1 MQNEMKKNASY
12 IFFAVA
18 VGFYLL
24 TAISVPSKKEFV
36 SNDKDRLLIE
46 LISHVL
52 QRGHFNV
59 MSLNDEMSEK
69 IFHTYL
75 ESIDG
80 QKRFFLQSD
89 YREFAKYMYQ
99 IDDQFRELDLTF
111 FDLTYKRLILRMN
124 EVENMY
130 ASLLSR
136 PFDFE
141 KNESFDMD
149 YEEQLFPLSQTSR
162 AEKWRK
168 QLKLSTLSVLY
179 DKVQESEKKEEE
191 STADYV
197 SPSWKILEKEARTT
211 TRENMEDYFDVM
223 NDLERK
229 DWFDIYLNA
238 FVLQFDPHTNYF
250 NPDDKDRFDM
260 NMSGKFEGIGAR
272 LSKRDQAI
280 KVVDIIVGGPLWR
293 DQLMEVGDEI
303 QLVRQEDGDA
313 VDIRSMRLDD
323 AIKLIKGPKGSTVHL
338 TIKKV
343 DGAIETIPVKR
354 DLVVLEESYARSSV
368 INRFDKKYGLIHL
381 PKFYVDFKSYK
392 ERNAAHDVEQE
403 IVNLKEAGVEGLII
417 DLRNN
422 GGGSLQT
429 VVDIAGLFIDKGPI
443 VQVKSTVNKT
453 EVLQDRDDKTL
464 WDGPMV
470 ILVNELSASASEIL
484 AAALQDYERAIVL
497 GSKQTFG
504 KGTVQ
509 NVVDL
514 NRFLSNSTYG
524 NLGALKITTDKFYRI
539 NGGSTQLEGVKSDV
553 ITPDRYSYVDVGE
566 RDEDNPMS
574 WDQITPLIYTKW
586 HGYLNYD
593 EVIIQSQDRVNNH
606 PIFKLVD
613 QDAKWVEQRQ
623 NDKSIALNYEEYV
636 SELEADRTYANQFD
650 AVKEYNNKL
659 EFTITPAEQ
668 ERIMDDSIFRE
679 KRERWFSD
687 LTSDFYIEE
696 AVNILDHLE
705 LGIYQQEPLA
715 RK

>member
-1 MQNEMKKNASY
+1 MKKNTSY
-12 IFFAVA
+12 IVFAIA

-24 TAISVPSKKEFV
+24 TAISIPSKKEFV

-46 LISHVL
+46 LISHVI

-59 MSLNDEMSEK
+59 KSLNDDMSEQ

-80 QKRFFLQSD
+80 QKRYFLQSD
-89 YREFAKYMYQ
+89 YREFAKYMYR
-99 IDDQFRELDLTF
+99 IDDQLRELDLTF

-124 EVENMY
+124 EVESLY

-141 KNESFDMD
+141 KKESYDMD

-179 DKVQESEKKEEE
+179 DKVQEAEKKEGE

-197 SPSWKILEKEARTT
+197 SPSWVVLEEEARTT
-211 TRENMEDYFDVM
+211 TRENMEDYFDLM

-280 KVVDIIVGGPLWR
+280 KVVDIIIGGPLWR

-303 QLVRQEDGDA
+303 QLVRQEEGDA

-343 DGAIETIPVKR
+343 DGTIETIPVKR

-368 INRFDKKYGLIHL
+368 INRLDQKYGLIHL

-403 IVNLKEAGVEGLII
+403 VINLKEAGVEGLII

-443 VQVKSTVNKT
+443 VQVKSTVSKT
-453 EVLQDRDDKTL
+453 EVLRDRDDKTL

-553 ITPDRYSYVDVGE
+553 ITPDRYSYVDIGE

-593 EVIIQSQDRVNNH
+593 EVIKQSQDRVNNH

-613 QDAKWVEQRQ
+613 QDAKWIEQRQ
-623 NDKSIALNYEEYV
+623 NDKSIALNYQEYV
-636 SELEADRTYANQFD
+636 SELEADRTYADQFD
-650 AVKEYNNKL
+650 AVKEYYNNL
-659 EFTITPAEQ
+659 EFTIAPAEQ
-668 ERIMDDSIFRE
+668 ERITKDSIFRE

-687 LTSDFYIEE
+687 LTEDYYVEE
-696 AVNILDHLE
+696 AVNILDE
-705 LGIYQQEPLA
+705 LKVRIYQQEPLA
-715 RK
+715 KK

>member
-1 MQNEMKKNASY
+1 MKKNTSY
-12 IFFAVA
+12 IVFAIA

-24 TAISVPSKKEFV
+24 TAISIPSKKEFV

-46 LISHVL
+46 LISHVI

-59 MSLNDEMSEK
+59 KSLNDDMSEQ

-80 QKRFFLQSD
+80 QKRYFLQSD
-89 YREFAKYMYQ
+89 YREFSKYMYR
-99 IDDQFRELDLTF
+99 IDDQLRELDLTF

-124 EVENMY
+124 EVENLY

-141 KNESFDMD
+141 KKESFDMD

-179 DKVQESEKKEEE
+179 DKVQEAEKKEEE

-197 SPSWKILEKEARTT
+197 SPSWVVLEEEARTT
-211 TRENMEDYFDVM
+211 TRENMEDYFDLM

-280 KVVDIIVGGPLWR
+280 KVVDIIIGGPLWR

-303 QLVRQEDGDA
+303 QLVRQEEGDA

-343 DGAIETIPVKR
+343 DGTIETIPVKR

-368 INRFDKKYGLIHL
+368 INRLDRKYGLIHL
-381 PKFYVDFKSYK
+381 PKFYVDFKNYK

-403 IVNLKEAGVEGLII
+403 VINLKEAGVEGLII

-443 VQVKSTVNKT
+443 VQVKSTVSKT
-453 EVLQDRDDKTL
+453 EILRDRDDKTL
-464 WDGPMV
+464 WDGSIV

-586 HGYLNYD
+586 HGYLNYN
-593 EVIIQSQDRVNNH
+593 EVIKQSQDRVNNH

-613 QDAKWVEQRQ
+613 QDAKWIEQRQ
-623 NDKSIALNYEEYV
+623 NDKSIALNYQEYV
-636 SELEADRTYANQFD
+636 SELEADQTYADQFD
-650 AVKEYNNKL
+650 AVKEYNNNL
-659 EFTITPAEQ
+659 EFTIAPAEQ
-668 ERIMDDSIFRE
+668 DRITADSIFRE

-687 LTSDFYIEE
+687 LTADFYVEE
-696 AVNILDHLE
+696 AVNILDHLKV
-705 LGIYQQEPLA
+705 GIYQQEPLA

>member
-1 MQNEMKKNASY
+1 MKKNTSY
-12 IFFAVA
+12 IVFTIAA
-18 VGFYLL
+18 GFYLL

-46 LISHVL
+46 LISHVI

-59 MSLNDEMSEK
+59 KSLNDDMSEQ

-89 YREFAKYMYQ
+89 YREFAKYMYR
-99 IDDQFRELDLTF
+99 IDDQLRNLDLTF
-111 FDLTYKRLILRMN
+111 FDLTYQRLILRMN
-124 EVENMY
+124 EVENLY
-130 ASLLSR
+130 VSLLSR

-141 KNESFDMD
+141 RKESFDTD
-149 YEEQLFPLSQTSR
+149 YEEQLFPLSSSSR

-179 DKVQESEKKEEE
+179 DKVEEAKKKDEE
-191 STADYV
+191 STAEHV
-197 SPSWKILEKEARTT
+197 SPSWAVLEQEARET
-211 TRENMEDYFDVM
+211 TRENMENYFNLM
-223 NDLERK
+223 NELERK
-229 DWFDIYLNA
+229 DWFDVYLNA

-303 QLVRQEDGDA
+303 QLVRQDEGDA

-323 AIKLIKGPKGSTVHL
+323 AIKLIKGPKGSTVYL

-343 DGAIETIPVKR
+343 DGTIQTITVNR

-368 INRFDKKYGLIHL
+368 INRLDQRYGLIHL

-443 VQVKSTVNKT
+443 VQVKSTVSKT
-453 EVLQDRDDKTL
+453 EVLRDRDDKTL

-586 HGYLNYD
+586 HGYLNYN
-593 EVIIQSQDRVNNH
+593 EVIKKSQDRVNNH

-623 NDKSIALNYEEYV
+623 NDKSITLNYQQYV
-636 SELEADRTYANQFD
+636 SELEADRTYSDQFD

-659 EFTITPAEQ
+659 KFTVAPAEQ
-668 ERIMDDSIFRE
+668 ERIMADSIFRE

-687 LTSDFYIEE
+687 LTADFYVEE
-696 AVNILDHLE
+696 AVNILDHLKV
-705 LGIYQQEPLA
+705 GIYQEEPLA
-715 RK
+715 IK

>member
-1 MQNEMKKNASY
+1 MKKNTFY
-12 IFFAVA
+12 IFFTIVI
-18 VGFYLL
+18 GFYLL
-24 TAISVPSKKEFV
+24 TAISNPAKKEFV
-36 SNDKDRLLIE
+36 SSDKDRLLIE
-46 LISHVL
+46 LISHVIK
-52 QRGHFNV
+52 RGHFNV
-59 MSLNDEMSEK
+59 KSLNDDMSEQ

-80 QKRFFLQSD
+80 QKRYFLQSD
-89 YREFAKYMYQ
+89 YREFSKYMYQ
-99 IDDQFRELDLTF
+99 IDNQLRELDLTF

-124 EVENMY
+124 EVESLY
-130 ASLLSR
+130 SSLLSR

-141 KNESFDMD
+141 KKESFDMD
-149 YEEQLFPLSQTSR
+149 YEEQLFPVSKTSR
-162 AEKWRK
+162 TERWRK

-179 DKVQESEKKEEE
+179 DKLQEAEKMDNQSTSE
-191 STADYV
+191 YV
-197 SPSWKILEKEARTT
+197 SPSWMVLEEEARTT
-211 TRENMEDYFDVM
+211 TRENMEDYFDLM

-238 FVLQFDPHTNYF
+238 FVLQFDPHTTYF

-272 LSKRDQAI
+272 LSKRNQVI

-293 DQLMEVGDEI
+293 DQLVEVGDEI

-323 AIKLIKGPKGSTVHL
+323 AIKLIKGPKGSRVYL

-343 DGAIETIPVKR
+343 DGTIETIPVKR

-368 INRFDKKYGLIHL
+368 INRLDRKYGIIHL
-381 PKFYVDFKSYK
+381 PKFYVDFKSYN

-403 IVNLKEAGVEGLII
+403 LINLKKAGVKGLII

-429 VVDIAGLFIDKGPI
+429 VVDIAGLFIDRGPI
-443 VQVKSTVNKT
+443 VQVKSTVSKT
-453 EVLQDRDDKTL
+453 EVLRDRDDKML
-464 WDGPMV
+464 WDGPLV

-514 NRFLSNSTYG
+514 NRFLSNSTHG

-566 RDEDNPMS
+566 RDEDNPMD
-574 WDQITPLIYTKW
+574 WDQIAPVMYTKW
-586 HGYLNYD
+586 NGYLNYN
-593 EVIIQSQDRVNNH
+593 EVIKQSQSRVNNH

-613 QDAKWVEQRQ
+613 QDAKWVKERQ
-623 NDKSIALNYEEYV
+623 SDKSIALNYQEYV
-636 SELEADRTYANQFD
+636 SELEADRTYTDQFD
-650 AVKEYNNKL
+650 ALKEYNNNL
-659 EFTITPAEQ
+659 EFTIAPAEQ
-668 ERIMDDSIFRE
+668 ERVKADSIFRE
-679 KRERWFSD
+679 KRERWFLD
-687 LTSDFYIEE
+687 LATDFYIEE
-696 AVNILDHLE
+696 AVNILDE
-705 LGIYQQEPLA
+705 LKVGIYQQEPFA

>member
-1 MQNEMKKNASY
+1 MKKNTSY
-12 IFFAVA
+12 IVFAIA

-24 TAISVPSKKEFV
+24 TAISIPSKKEFV

-46 LISHVL
+46 LISHVI

-59 MSLNDEMSEK
+59 KSLNDEMSEQ

-80 QKRFFLQSD
+80 QKRYFLQSD
-89 YREFAKYMYQ
+89 YREFAKYMYR
-99 IDDQFRELDLTF
+99 IDDQLRELDLTF

-124 EVENMY
+124 EVENLY

-141 KNESFDMD
+141 KKESFDMD

-179 DKVQESEKKEEE
+179 DKVQEAEKKEEE
-191 STADYV
+191 STAEYV
-197 SPSWKILEKEARTT
+197 SPSWVVLEEEARTT
-211 TRENMEDYFDVM
+211 TRKNMEDYFDLM

-303 QLVRQEDGDA
+303 QLVRQEEGDA

-343 DGAIETIPVKR
+343 DGTIETIPVKR

-368 INRFDKKYGLIHL
+368 INRLDRKYGLIHL

-403 IVNLKEAGVEGLII
+403 VINLKDAGVEGLII

-443 VQVKSTVNKT
+443 VQVKSTVSKT
-453 EVLQDRDDKTL
+453 EVLRDRDDKTL

-566 RDEDNPMS
+566 MDEDNPMS
-574 WDQITPLIYTKW
+574 WDQITPLLYTKW
-586 HGYLNYD
+586 HGYLNYN
-593 EVIIQSQDRVNNH
+593 EVIKQSQDRVNNH

-613 QDAKWVEQRQ
+613 QDAKWIEQRQ
-623 NDKSIALNYEEYV
+623 NDKSIALNYQEYV
-636 SELEADRTYANQFD
+636 SELEADRTYADQFD
-650 AVKEYNNKL
+650 AVKEYNNNL
-659 EFTITPAEQ
+659 EFTIAPADQ
-668 ERIMDDSIFRE
+668 ERITADSIFRE

-687 LTSDFYIEE
+687 LTGDFYVEE
-696 AVNILDHLE
+696 AVNILDE
-705 LGIYQQEPLA
+705 LKVGIYQQEPLA

>member
-1 MQNEMKKNASY
+1 MKKNTSY
-12 IFFAVA
+12 IVFTIAA
-18 VGFYLL
+18 GFYLL

-46 LISHVL
+46 LISHVI

-59 MSLNDEMSEK
+59 KSLNDDMSEQ

-89 YREFAKYMYQ
+89 YRDFAKYMYR
-99 IDDQFRELDLTF
+99 IDDQLRNLDLTF
-111 FDLTYKRLILRMN
+111 FDLTYQRLILRMN
-124 EVENMY
+124 EVENLY
-130 ASLLSR
+130 VSLLSR

-141 KNESFDMD
+141 RKESFDTD
-149 YEEQLFPLSQTSR
+149 YEEQLFPLSSTSR

-179 DKVQESEKKEEE
+179 DKVEEAKKKDEE
-191 STADYV
+191 STAEHV
-197 SPSWKILEKEARTT
+197 SPSWAVLEQEARET
-211 TRENMEDYFDVM
+211 TRENMENYFNLM
-223 NDLERK
+223 NELERK

-303 QLVRQEDGDA
+303 QLVRQDEGDA

-323 AIKLIKGPKGSTVHL
+323 AIKLIKGPKGSTVYL

-343 DGAIETIPVKR
+343 DGTIQTIPVKR

-368 INRFDKKYGLIHL
+368 INRLDQRYGLIHL

-443 VQVKSTVNKT
+443 VQVKSTVSKT
-453 EVLQDRDDKTL
+453 EVLRDRDDKTL

-484 AAALQDYERAIVL
+484 AAALQDYERAVVL

-586 HGYLNYD
+586 HGYLNYN
-593 EVIIQSQDRVNNH
+593 EVIKKSQDRVNNH

-623 NDKSIALNYEEYV
+623 NDKSITLNYQQYV
-636 SELEADRTYANQFD
+636 SELEADRTYSDQFD

-659 EFTITPAEQ
+659 KFTVAPAEQ
-668 ERIMDDSIFRE
+668 ERIMADSIFRE

-687 LTSDFYIEE
+687 LTADFYVEE
-696 AVNILDHLE
+696 AVNILDHLKV
-705 LGIYQQEPLA
+705 GIFQEEPLA
-715 RK
+715 IK

>member
-1 MQNEMKKNASY
+1 MKKNTSY
-12 IFFAVA
+12 IVFTIAA
-18 VGFYLL
+18 GFYLL

-46 LISHVL
+46 LISHVI

-59 MSLNDEMSEK
+59 KSLNDDMSEQ

-75 ESIDG
+75 ENIDG

-89 YREFAKYMYQ
+89 YREFAKYMYR
-99 IDDQFRELDLTF
+99 IDDQLRNLDLTF
-111 FDLTYKRLILRMN
+111 FDLTYQRLILRMN
-124 EVENMY
+124 EVENLYM
-130 ASLLSR
+130 SLLSR

-141 KNESFDMD
+141 RKESFDTD
-149 YEEQLFPLSQTSR
+149 YEEQLFPLSSTSR

-179 DKVQESEKKEEE
+179 DKVEEAKIKNEE
-191 STADYV
+191 STAEHV
-197 SPSWKILEKEARTT
+197 SPSWAVLEQEARET
-211 TRENMEDYFDVM
+211 TRENMENYFNLM
-223 NDLERK
+223 NELERK

-303 QLVRQEDGDA
+303 QLVRQDEGDA

-323 AIKLIKGPKGSTVHL
+323 AIKLIKGPKGSTVYL

-343 DGAIETIPVKR
+343 DGTIQTIPVKR

-368 INRFDKKYGLIHL
+368 INRLDQRYGLIHL

-443 VQVKSTVNKT
+443 VQVKSTVSKT
-453 EVLQDRDDKTL
+453 EVLRDRDDKTL

-566 RDEDNPMS
+566 RDEDNPLS

-586 HGYLNYD
+586 HGYLNYN
-593 EVIIQSQDRVNNH
+593 EVIKKSQDRVNNH

-623 NDKSIALNYEEYV
+623 NDKSITLNYQQYV
-636 SELEADRTYANQFD
+636 SKLEADRTYSDQFD

-659 EFTITPAEQ
+659 KFTVAPAEQ
-668 ERIMDDSIFRE
+668 ERIVADSIFRE

-687 LTSDFYIEE
+687 LTADFYVEE
-696 AVNILDHLE
+696 AVNILDHLKV
-705 LGIYQQEPLA
+705 GIFQEEPLA
-715 RK
+715 IK

>member
-1 MQNEMKKNASY
+1 MKKNAFY
-12 IFFAVA
+12 IFFAVS

-59 MSLNDEMSEK
+59 KSLNDEMSEK

-89 YREFAKYMYQ
+89 YREFSKYMYR

-124 EVENMY
+124 EVESLY

-141 KNESFDMD
+141 KKESFDMD

-179 DKVQESEKKEEE
+179 DKVQEAEKKEGE

-197 SPSWKILEKEARTT
+197 SPSWVVLEEEARTT
-211 TRENMEDYFDVM
+211 TRENMEDYFDLM

-403 IVNLKEAGVEGLII
+403 IVNLKEASIEGLII

-453 EVLQDRDDKTL
+453 EVLQDRDDKIL

-613 QDAKWVEQRQ
+613 QDAKWIEQRQ

>member
-1 MQNEMKKNASY
+1 MKKNTSY
-12 IFFAVA
+12 IVFTIAA
-18 VGFYLL
+18 GFYLL

-46 LISHVL
+46 LISHVI

-59 MSLNDEMSEK
+59 KSLNDDMSEQ

-89 YREFAKYMYQ
+89 YREFAKYMYR
-99 IDDQFRELDLTF
+99 IDDQLRNLDLTF
-111 FDLTYKRLILRMN
+111 FDLTYQRLILRMN
-124 EVENMY
+124 EVENLY
-130 ASLLSR
+130 VSLLSR

-141 KNESFDMD
+141 RKESFDTD
-149 YEEQLFPLSQTSR
+149 YEEQLFPLSSTSR

-179 DKVQESEKKEEE
+179 DKVEEAKKKNEE
-191 STADYV
+191 STAEHV
-197 SPSWKILEKEARTT
+197 SPSWAVLEQEARET
-211 TRENMEDYFDVM
+211 TRENMENYFNLM
-223 NDLERK
+223 NELERK

-303 QLVRQEDGDA
+303 QLVRQDEGDA

-323 AIKLIKGPKGSTVHL
+323 AIKLIKGPKGSTVYL

-343 DGAIETIPVKR
+343 DGTIQTIPVKR

-368 INRFDKKYGLIHL
+368 INRLDQRYGLIHL

-443 VQVKSTVNKT
+443 VQVKSTVSKT
-453 EVLQDRDDKTL
+453 EVLRDRDDKTL

-574 WDQITPLIYTKW
+574 WDKITPLMYTKW
-586 HGYLNYD
+586 HGYLNYND
-593 EVIIQSQDRVNNH
+593 VIKKSQDRVNNH

-623 NDKSIALNYEEYV
+623 NDKSITLNYQQYV
-636 SELEADRTYANQFD
+636 SELEADRTYSDQFD

-659 EFTITPAEQ
+659 KFTVAPAEQ
-668 ERIMDDSIFRE
+668 ERIVADSIFRE

-687 LTSDFYIEE
+687 LTADFYVEE
-696 AVNILDHLE
+696 AVNILEHLKV
-705 LGIYQQEPLA
+705 GIYQEEPLA
-715 RK
+715 IK

>member
-1 MQNEMKKNASY
+1 MKKNTSY
-12 IFFAVA
+12 IVFAIA

-24 TAISVPSKKEFV
+24 TAISIPSKKEFV

-46 LISHVL
+46 LISHVI

-59 MSLNDEMSEK
+59 KSLNDDMSEQ

-80 QKRFFLQSD
+80 QKRYFLQSD
-89 YREFAKYMYQ
+89 YREFSKYMYR
-99 IDDQFRELDLTF
+99 IDDQLRELDLTF

-124 EVENMY
+124 EVENLY

-141 KNESFDMD
+141 KKESFDMD

-179 DKVQESEKKEEE
+179 DKVQEAEKKEEE

-197 SPSWKILEKEARTT
+197 SPSWVVLEEEARTT
-211 TRENMEDYFDVM
+211 TRENMEDYFDLM

-303 QLVRQEDGDA
+303 QLVRQEEGDA

-343 DGAIETIPVKR
+343 DGTIETIPVKR

-368 INRFDKKYGLIHL
+368 INRLDRKYGLIHL
-381 PKFYVDFKSYK
+381 PKFYVDFKNYK

-403 IVNLKEAGVEGLII
+403 VINLKEAGVEGLII

-443 VQVKSTVNKT
+443 VQVKSTVSKT
-453 EVLQDRDDKTL
+453 EILRDRDDKTL
-464 WDGPMV
+464 WDGSIV

-586 HGYLNYD
+586 HGYLNYN
-593 EVIIQSQDRVNNH
+593 EVIKQSQDRVNNH

-613 QDAKWVEQRQ
+613 QDAKWIEQRQ
-623 NDKSIALNYEEYV
+623 NDKSIALNYQEYV
-636 SELEADRTYANQFD
+636 SELEADQTYADQFD
-650 AVKEYNNKL
+650 AVKEYNNNL
-659 EFTITPAEQ
+659 EFTIAPAEQ
-668 ERIMDDSIFRE
+668 DRITADSIFRE

-687 LTSDFYIEE
+687 LTADFYVEE
-696 AVNILDHLE
+696 AVNILDHLKV
-705 LGIYQQEPLA
+705 GIYQQEPLA

>member
-1 MQNEMKKNASY
+1 MKKNTPY
-12 IFFAVA
+12 IVFTIAA
-18 VGFYLL
+18 GFYLL

-46 LISHVL
+46 LISHVI

-59 MSLNDEMSEK
+59 KSLNDGMSEK

-99 IDDQFRELDLTF
+99 IDDQLRNLDLTF
-111 FDLTYKRLILRMN
+111 FDLTYQRLILRMS
-124 EVENMY
+124 EVENFY
-130 ASLLSR
+130 VSLLSR

-141 KNESFDMD
+141 RKESFDTD
-149 YEEQLFPLSQTSR
+149 YEEQLFPLSSSSR

-179 DKVQESEKKEEE
+179 DKVEEAKKKDEE
-191 STADYV
+191 STAEHV
-197 SPSWKILEKEARTT
+197 SPLWVVLEQEARET
-211 TRENMEDYFDVM
+211 TRENMENYFNLM
-223 NDLERK
+223 NELERK
-229 DWFDIYLNA
+229 DWFDAYLNA

-250 NPDDKDRFDM
+250 NPNDKDRFDM

-303 QLVRQEDGDA
+303 QLVRQDEGDA

-323 AIKLIKGPKGSTVHL
+323 AIKLIKGPKGSTVYL

-343 DGAIETIPVKR
+343 DGTIQTIPVKR

-368 INRFDKKYGLIHL
+368 INRLDQRYGLIHL

-443 VQVKSTVNKT
+443 VQVKSTVSKT
-453 EVLQDRDDKTL
+453 EVLRDRDDKTL

-574 WDQITPLIYTKW
+574 WDQITPLMYTKW
-586 HGYLNYD
+586 HGYLNYN
-593 EVIIQSQDRVNNH
+593 EVIKKSQDRVNNH

-623 NDKSIALNYEEYV
+623 NDKSITLNYQQYV
-636 SELEADRTYANQFD
+636 SELEADRTYSDQFD

-659 EFTITPAEQ
+659 KFTFAPAEQ
-668 ERIMDDSIFRE
+668 ERIMADSIFRE

-687 LTSDFYIEE
+687 MTADFYVEE
-696 AVNILDHLE
+696 AVNILDHLKV
-705 LGIYQQEPLA
+705 GIYQQEPLA
-715 RK
+715 IK

>member
-1 MQNEMKKNASY
+1 MKKNTSY
-12 IFFAVA
+12 IVFAIA

-24 TAISVPSKKEFV
+24 TAISIPSKKEFV

-46 LISHVL
+46 LISHVI

-59 MSLNDEMSEK
+59 KSLNDDMSEQ

-80 QKRFFLQSD
+80 QKRYFLQSD
-89 YREFAKYMYQ
+89 YREFTKYMYR
-99 IDDQFRELDLTF
+99 IDDQLRELDLTF

-124 EVENMY
+124 EVESLY

-141 KNESFDMD
+141 KKESYDMD

-179 DKVQESEKKEEE
+179 DKVQEAEKKEGE

-197 SPSWKILEKEARTT
+197 SPSWVVLEEEARTT
-211 TRENMEDYFDVM
+211 TRENMEDYFDLM

-303 QLVRQEDGDA
+303 QLVRQEEGDA

-343 DGAIETIPVKR
+343 DGSIETIPVKR
-354 DLVVLEESYARSSV
+354 DLVILEESYARSSV
-368 INRFDKKYGLIHL
+368 INRLDQKYGLIHL

-403 IVNLKEAGVEGLII
+403 LINLKEADVEGLII

-429 VVDIAGLFIDKGPI
+429 AVDIAGLFIDKGPI
-443 VQVKSTVNKT
+443 VQVKSTVSKT
-453 EVLQDRDDKTL
+453 EVLRDRDDKTL

-553 ITPDRYSYVDVGE
+553 ITPDRYSYVDIGE

-593 EVIIQSQDRVNNH
+593 EVIKQSQDRVNNH

-613 QDAKWVEQRQ
+613 QDAKWIEQRQ
-623 NDKSIALNYEEYV
+623 NDKSIALNYQEYV
-636 SELEADRTYANQFD
+636 SELEADRTYADQFD
-650 AVKEYNNKL
+650 AVKEYYNNL
-659 EFTITPAEQ
+659 EFTIAPAEQ
-668 ERIMDDSIFRE
+668 ERITKDSIFRE

-687 LTSDFYIEE
+687 LTEDYYVEE
-696 AVNILDHLE
+696 AVNILDE
-705 LGIYQQEPLA
+705 LKVRIYQQEPLA
-715 RK
+715 KK

>member
-1 MQNEMKKNASY
+1 MKKNTSY
-12 IFFAVA
+12 IVFTIAA
-18 VGFYLL
+18 GFYLL

-46 LISHVL
+46 LISHVI

-59 MSLNDEMSEK
+59 KTLNDDMSEQ

-89 YREFAKYMYQ
+89 YREFAKYMYR
-99 IDDQFRELDLTF
+99 IDDQLRNLDLTF
-111 FDLTYKRLILRMN
+111 FDLTYQRLILRMN
-124 EVENMY
+124 EVENLY
-130 ASLLSR
+130 VSLLSR

-141 KNESFDMD
+141 RKESFDTD
-149 YEEQLFPLSQTSR
+149 YEEQLFPLSSSSR

-179 DKVQESEKKEEE
+179 DKVEEAKKKDEE
-191 STADYV
+191 STAEHV
-197 SPSWKILEKEARTT
+197 SPSWAVLEQEARET
-211 TRENMEDYFDVM
+211 TRENMENYFNLM
-223 NDLERK
+223 NELERK
-229 DWFDIYLNA
+229 DWFDVYLNA

-303 QLVRQEDGDA
+303 QLVRQDEGDA

-323 AIKLIKGPKGSTVHL
+323 AIKLIKGPKGSTVYL

-343 DGAIETIPVKR
+343 DGTIQTITVNR

-368 INRFDKKYGLIHL
+368 INRLDQRYGLIHL

-403 IVNLKEAGVEGLII
+403 IINLKEAGVEGLII

-443 VQVKSTVNKT
+443 VQVKSTVSKT
-453 EVLQDRDDKTL
+453 EVLRDRDDKTL

-586 HGYLNYD
+586 HGYLNYN
-593 EVIIQSQDRVNNH
+593 EVIKKSQDRVNNH

-623 NDKSIALNYEEYV
+623 NDKSITLNYQQYV
-636 SELEADRTYANQFD
+636 SELDADRTYSDQFD

-659 EFTITPAEQ
+659 KFTVAPAEQ
-668 ERIMDDSIFRE
+668 ERIMADSIYRE
-679 KRERWFSD
+679 KRQRWFSD
-687 LTSDFYIEE
+687 LTADFYVEE
-696 AVNILDHLE
+696 AVNILDHLKV
-705 LGIYQQEPLA
+705 GIYQEELLA
-715 RK
+715 IK

>member
-1 MQNEMKKNASY
+1 MKKNTSY
-12 IFFAVA
+12 IVFTIAA
-18 VGFYLL
+18 GFYLL

-46 LISHVL
+46 LISHVI

-59 MSLNDEMSEK
+59 KSLNDDLSEQ

-89 YREFAKYMYQ
+89 YREFAKYMYR
-99 IDDQFRELDLTF
+99 IDDQLRNLDLTF
-111 FDLTYKRLILRMN
+111 FDLTYQRLILRMN
-124 EVENMY
+124 EVENLY
-130 ASLLSR
+130 VSLLSR

-141 KNESFDMD
+141 RKESFDTD
-149 YEEQLFPLSQTSR
+149 YEEQLFPLSSTSR

-179 DKVQESEKKEEE
+179 DKVEEAKKKDEE
-191 STADYV
+191 STAEHV
-197 SPSWKILEKEARTT
+197 SPSWAVLEQEARET
-211 TRENMEDYFDVM
+211 TRENMENYFNLM
-223 NDLERK
+223 NELERK

-303 QLVRQEDGDA
+303 QLVRQDEGDA

-323 AIKLIKGPKGSTVHL
+323 AIKLIKGPKGSTVYL

-343 DGAIETIPVKR
+343 DGTIQTIPVKR

-368 INRFDKKYGLIHL
+368 INRLDQRYGLIHL

-443 VQVKSTVNKT
+443 VQVKSTVSKT
-453 EVLQDRDDKTL
+453 EVLRDRDDKTL

-586 HGYLNYD
+586 HGYLNYN
-593 EVIIQSQDRVNNH
+593 EVIKKSQDRVNNH

-623 NDKSIALNYEEYV
+623 NDKSITLNYQQYV
-636 SELEADRTYANQFD
+636 SELEADRTYSDQFD

-659 EFTITPAEQ
+659 KFTVTPAEQ
-668 ERIMDDSIFRE
+668 ERIMADSIFRE

-687 LTSDFYIEE
+687 LTADFYVEE
-696 AVNILDHLE
+696 AVNILDHLKV
-705 LGIYQQEPLA
+705 GIFQEEPLA
-715 RK
+715 IK

>member
-1 MQNEMKKNASY
+1 MKKNTSY
-12 IFFAVA
+12 IVFTIAA
-18 VGFYLL
+18 GFYLL

-46 LISHVL
+46 LISHVI

-59 MSLNDEMSEK
+59 KSLNDDMSEQ

-75 ESIDG
+75 ENIDG

-89 YREFAKYMYQ
+89 YREFAKYMYR
-99 IDDQFRELDLTF
+99 IDDQLRNLDLTF
-111 FDLTYKRLILRMN
+111 FDLTYQRLILRMN
-124 EVENMY
+124 EVENLYM
-130 ASLLSR
+130 SLLSR

-141 KNESFDMD
+141 RKESFDTD
-149 YEEQLFPLSQTSR
+149 YEEQLFPLSSTSR

-179 DKVQESEKKEEE
+179 DKVEEAKKKNEE
-191 STADYV
+191 STAEHV
-197 SPSWKILEKEARTT
+197 SPSWAVLEQEARET
-211 TRENMEDYFDVM
+211 TRENMENYFNLM
-223 NDLERK
+223 NELERK

-303 QLVRQEDGDA
+303 QLVRQDEGDA

-323 AIKLIKGPKGSTVHL
+323 AIKLIKGPKGSKVYL

-343 DGAIETIPVKR
+343 DGTIQTIPVKR

-368 INRFDKKYGLIHL
+368 INRLDQRYGLIHL

-443 VQVKSTVNKT
+443 VQVKSTVSKT
-453 EVLQDRDDKTL
+453 EVLRDRDDKTL

-566 RDEDNPMS
+566 RDEDNPLS

-586 HGYLNYD
+586 HGYLNYN
-593 EVIIQSQDRVNNH
+593 EVIKKSQDRVNNH

-623 NDKSIALNYEEYV
+623 NDKSITLNYQQYV
-636 SELEADRTYANQFD
+636 SELEADRTYADQFD
-650 AVKEYNNKL
+650 ALKEYNNKL
-659 EFTITPAEQ
+659 KFTVAPAEQ
-668 ERIMDDSIFRE
+668 ERIMADSIFRE

-687 LTSDFYIEE
+687 LTADFYVEE
-696 AVNILDHLE
+696 AVNILDHLKV
-705 LGIYQQEPLA
+705 GIFQEEPLA
-715 RK
+715 IK

>member
-1 MQNEMKKNASY
+1 MKKNTSY
-12 IFFAVA
+12 IVFTIAA
-18 VGFYLL
+18 GFYLL

-46 LISHVL
+46 LISHVI

-59 MSLNDEMSEK
+59 KSLNDDMSEQ

-75 ESIDG
+75 ENIDG

-89 YREFAKYMYQ
+89 YREFAKYMYR
-99 IDDQFRELDLTF
+99 IDDQLRNLDLTF
-111 FDLTYKRLILRMN
+111 FDLTYQRLILRMN
-124 EVENMY
+124 EVENLYM
-130 ASLLSR
+130 SLLSR

-141 KNESFDMD
+141 RKESFDTD
-149 YEEQLFPLSQTSR
+149 YEEQLFPLSSTSR

-179 DKVQESEKKEEE
+179 DKVEEAKKKNEE
-191 STADYV
+191 STAEHV
-197 SPSWKILEKEARTT
+197 SPSWAVLEQEARET
-211 TRENMEDYFDVM
+211 TRENMENYFNLM
-223 NDLERK
+223 NELERK

-303 QLVRQEDGDA
+303 QLVRQDEGDA

-323 AIKLIKGPKGSTVHL
+323 AIKLIKGPKGSTVYL

-343 DGAIETIPVKR
+343 DGTIQTIPVKR

-368 INRFDKKYGLIHL
+368 INRLDQRYGLIHL

-443 VQVKSTVNKT
+443 VQVKSTVSKT
-453 EVLQDRDDKTL
+453 EVLRDRDDKTL

-574 WDQITPLIYTKW
+574 WDKITPLMYTKW
-586 HGYLNYD
+586 HGYLNYN
-593 EVIIQSQDRVNNH
+593 EVIKKSQDRVNNH

-623 NDKSIALNYEEYV
+623 NDKSITLNYQQYV
-636 SELEADRTYANQFD
+636 SKLEADRTYSDQFD

-659 EFTITPAEQ
+659 KFTVAPAEQ
-668 ERIMDDSIFRE
+668 ERIVADSIFRE

-687 LTSDFYIEE
+687 LTADFYVEE
-696 AVNILDHLE
+696 AVNILDHLKV
-705 LGIYQQEPLA
+705 GIFQEEPLA
-715 RK
+715 IK

>member
-1 MQNEMKKNASY
+1 
-12 IFFAVA
+12 
-18 VGFYLL
+18 
-24 TAISVPSKKEFV
+24 
-36 SNDKDRLLIE
+36 
-46 LISHVL
+46 HVL

-59 MSLNDEMSEK
+59 KSLNDEMSEK
-69 IFHTYL
+69 IFYTYL

-89 YREFAKYMYQ
+89 YREFAKYMYR

-130 ASLLSR
+130 ASFLSR

-141 KNESFDMD
+141 KKESFDMD

-179 DKVQESEKKEEE
+179 DKVQESEKNDEE

-197 SPSWKILEKEARTT
+197 SPSWKVLEKEARIT

-280 KVVDIIVGGPLWR
+280 KVIDIIIGGPLWR

-303 QLVRQEDGDA
+303 QLVRPEDGEV

-343 DGAIETIPVKR
+343 DGTIETIPVKR
-354 DLVVLEESYARSSV
+354 DLVVLEESYARSSI

-392 ERNAAHDVEQE
+392 ERNAARDVEQE
-403 IVNLKEAGVEGLII
+403 IVNLKEASIEGLII

-443 VQVKSTVNKT
+443 VQIKSTV
-453 EVLQDRDDKTL
+453 
-464 WDGPMV
+464 
-470 ILVNELSASASEIL
+470 
-484 AAALQDYERAIVL
+484 
-497 GSKQTFG
+497 
-504 KGTVQ
+504 
-509 NVVDL
+509 
-514 NRFLSNSTYG
+514 
-524 NLGALKITTDKFYRI
+524 
-539 NGGSTQLEGVKSDV
+539 
-553 ITPDRYSYVDVGE
+553 
-566 RDEDNPMS
+566 
-574 WDQITPLIYTKW
+574 
-586 HGYLNYD
+586 
-593 EVIIQSQDRVNNH
+593 
-606 PIFKLVD
+606 
-613 QDAKWVEQRQ
+613 
-623 NDKSIALNYEEYV
+623 
-636 SELEADRTYANQFD
+636 
-650 AVKEYNNKL
+650 
-659 EFTITPAEQ
+659 
-668 ERIMDDSIFRE
+668 
-679 KRERWFSD
+679 
-687 LTSDFYIEE
+687 
-696 AVNILDHLE
+696 
-705 LGIYQQEPLA
+705 
-715 RK
+715 

>member
-1 MQNEMKKNASY
+1 MKKNTSY
-12 IFFAVA
+12 IVFTIAA
-18 VGFYLL
+18 GFYLL

-46 LISHVL
+46 LISHVI

-59 MSLNDEMSEK
+59 KSLNDDMSEQ

-75 ESIDG
+75 ENIDG
-80 QKRFFLQSD
+80 QKKFFLQSD
-89 YREFAKYMYQ
+89 YREFAKYMYR
-99 IDDQFRELDLTF
+99 IDDQLRNLDLTF
-111 FDLTYKRLILRMN
+111 FDLTYQRLILRMN
-124 EVENMY
+124 EVENLYM
-130 ASLLSR
+130 SLLSR

-141 KNESFDMD
+141 RKESFDTD
-149 YEEQLFPLSQTSR
+149 YEEQLFPLSSTSR

-179 DKVQESEKKEEE
+179 DKVEEAKKKNEE
-191 STADYV
+191 STAEHV
-197 SPSWKILEKEARTT
+197 SPSWAVLEQEARET
-211 TRENMEDYFDVM
+211 TRENMENYFNLM
-223 NDLERK
+223 NELERK

-303 QLVRQEDGDA
+303 QLVRQDEGDA

-323 AIKLIKGPKGSTVHL
+323 AIKLIKGPKGSTVYL

-343 DGAIETIPVKR
+343 DGTIQTIPVKR

-368 INRFDKKYGLIHL
+368 INRLDQRYGLIHL

-443 VQVKSTVNKT
+443 VQVKSTVSKT
-453 EVLQDRDDKTL
+453 EVLRDRDDKTL

-566 RDEDNPMS
+566 RDEDNPLS

-586 HGYLNYD
+586 HGYLNYN
-593 EVIIQSQDRVNNH
+593 EVIKKSQDRVNNH

-623 NDKSIALNYEEYV
+623 NDKSITLNYQQYV
-636 SELEADRTYANQFD
+636 SKLEADRTYSDQFD

-659 EFTITPAEQ
+659 KFTVAPAEQ
-668 ERIMDDSIFRE
+668 ERIVADSIFRE

-687 LTSDFYIEE
+687 LTADFYVEE
-696 AVNILDHLE
+696 AVNILDHLKV
-705 LGIYQQEPLA
+705 GIFQEEPLA
-715 RK
+715 IK

>member
-1 MQNEMKKNASY
+1 MKKNTSY
-12 IFFAVA
+12 IVFAIA

-24 TAISVPSKKEFV
+24 TAISIPSKKEFV

-46 LISHVL
+46 LISHVI

-59 MSLNDEMSEK
+59 KSLNDDMSEQ

-80 QKRFFLQSD
+80 QKRYFLQSD
-89 YREFAKYMYQ
+89 YREFAKYMYR
-99 IDDQFRELDLTF
+99 IDDQLRELDLTF
-111 FDLTYKRLILRMN
+111 FDLTYKRLILRIN
-124 EVENMY
+124 EVESLY

-141 KNESFDMD
+141 KKESFDMD

-162 AEKWRK
+162 AEKWRQ

-179 DKVQESEKKEEE
+179 DKVQEAEKKEEE

-197 SPSWKILEKEARTT
+197 SPSWVVLEEEARTT
-211 TRENMEDYFDVM
+211 TRENMEDYFDLM

-303 QLVRQEDGDA
+303 QLVRQEEGDA

-343 DGAIETIPVKR
+343 DGSIETIPVKR
-354 DLVVLEESYARSSV
+354 DLVILEESYARSSV
-368 INRFDKKYGLIHL
+368 INRLDQKYGLIHL

-403 IVNLKEAGVEGLII
+403 VINLKEAGVEGLII

-443 VQVKSTVNKT
+443 VQVKSTVSKT
-453 EVLQDRDDKTL
+453 EILRDRDDKTL
-464 WDGPMV
+464 WDGSMV
-470 ILVNELSASASEIL
+470 ILVNDLSASASEIL

-593 EVIIQSQDRVNNH
+593 EVIKQSQDRVNNH

-613 QDAKWVEQRQ
+613 QDAKWIEQRQ
-623 NDKSIALNYEEYV
+623 NDKSIALNYQEYV
-636 SELEADRTYANQFD
+636 SELEADRTYADQFD
-650 AVKEYNNKL
+650 AVKEYYNNL
-659 EFTITPAEQ
+659 EFTIAPAEQ
-668 ERIMDDSIFRE
+668 ERITKDSIFRE

-687 LTSDFYIEE
+687 LTEDYYVEE
-696 AVNILDHLE
+696 AVNILDE
-705 LGIYQQEPLA
+705 LKVRIYQQEPLA
-715 RK
+715 KK

>member
-1 MQNEMKKNASY
+1 MKKNTSY
-12 IFFAVA
+12 IVFTIAA
-18 VGFYLL
+18 GFYLL

-46 LISHVL
+46 LISHVI

-59 MSLNDEMSEK
+59 KSLNDDMSEQ

-89 YREFAKYMYQ
+89 YREFAKYMYR
-99 IDDQFRELDLTF
+99 IDDQLRNLDLTF
-111 FDLTYKRLILRMN
+111 FDLTYQRLILRMN
-124 EVENMY
+124 EVENLY
-130 ASLLSR
+130 VSLLSR

-141 KNESFDMD
+141 RKESFDTD
-149 YEEQLFPLSQTSR
+149 YEKQLFPLSSSSR

-179 DKVQESEKKEEE
+179 DKVEEAKKKDEE
-191 STADYV
+191 STAEHV
-197 SPSWKILEKEARTT
+197 SSSWAVLEQEARET
-211 TRENMEDYFDVM
+211 TRENMENYFNLM
-223 NDLERK
+223 NELERK
-229 DWFDIYLNA
+229 DWFDVYLNA

-303 QLVRQEDGDA
+303 QLVRQDEGDA

-323 AIKLIKGPKGSTVHL
+323 AIKLIKGPKGSTVYL

-343 DGAIETIPVKR
+343 DGTIQTIPVKR

-368 INRFDKKYGLIHL
+368 INRLDQRYGLIHL

-443 VQVKSTVNKT
+443 VQVKSTVSKT
-453 EVLQDRDDKTL
+453 EVLRDRDDKTL

-574 WDQITPLIYTKW
+574 WDQITPLMYTKW
-586 HGYLNYD
+586 HGYLNYN
-593 EVIIQSQDRVNNH
+593 EVIKKSQDRVNNH

-623 NDKSIALNYEEYV
+623 NDKSITLNYQQYV
-636 SELEADRTYANQFD
+636 SELEADRTYSDQFD

-659 EFTITPAEQ
+659 KFTVAPAEQ
-668 ERIMDDSIFRE
+668 ERIMADSIYRE
-679 KRERWFSD
+679 KRQRWFSD
-687 LTSDFYIEE
+687 LTADFYVEE
-696 AVNILDHLE
+696 AVNILDHLKV
-705 LGIYQQEPLA
+705 GIYQEEPLA
-715 RK
+715 IK

>member
-1 MQNEMKKNASY
+1 MKKNTSY
-12 IFFAVA
+12 IVFTIAA
-18 VGFYLL
+18 GFYLL

-46 LISHVL
+46 LISHVI

-59 MSLNDEMSEK
+59 KSLNDDMSEQ

-75 ESIDG
+75 ENIDG

-89 YREFAKYMYQ
+89 YREFAKYMYR
-99 IDDQFRELDLTF
+99 IDDQLRNLDLTF
-111 FDLTYKRLILRMN
+111 FDLTYQRLILRMN
-124 EVENMY
+124 EVENLYM
-130 ASLLSR
+130 SLLSR

-141 KNESFDMD
+141 RKESFDTD
-149 YEEQLFPLSQTSR
+149 YEEQLFPLSSTSR

-179 DKVQESEKKEEE
+179 DKVEEAKKKDEE
-191 STADYV
+191 STAEHV
-197 SPSWKILEKEARTT
+197 SSSWAVLEQEARET
-211 TRENMEDYFDVM
+211 TRENMENYFNLM
-223 NDLERK
+223 NELERK
-229 DWFDIYLNA
+229 DWFDVYLNA

-303 QLVRQEDGDA
+303 QLVRQDEGDA

-323 AIKLIKGPKGSTVHL
+323 AIKLIKGPKGSTVYL

-343 DGAIETIPVKR
+343 DGTIQTIPVKR

-368 INRFDKKYGLIHL
+368 INRLDQRYGLIHL

-443 VQVKSTVNKT
+443 VQVKSTVSKT
-453 EVLQDRDDKTL
+453 EVLRDRDDKTL

-566 RDEDNPMS
+566 RDEDNPLS

-586 HGYLNYD
+586 HGYLNYN
-593 EVIIQSQDRVNNH
+593 EVIKKSQDRVNNH

-623 NDKSIALNYEEYV
+623 NDKSITLNYQQYV
-636 SELEADRTYANQFD
+636 SELEADRTYSDQFD

-659 EFTITPAEQ
+659 KFTVAPAEQ
-668 ERIMDDSIFRE
+668 ERIVADSIFRE

-687 LTSDFYIEE
+687 LTADFYVEE
-696 AVNILDHLE
+696 AVNILDHLKV
-705 LGIYQQEPLA
+705 GIFQEEPLA
-715 RK
+715 IK

>member
-1 MQNEMKKNASY
+1 MKKNTSY
-12 IFFAVA
+12 IVFTIAA
-18 VGFYLL
+18 GFYLL

-46 LISHVL
+46 LISHVI

-59 MSLNDEMSEK
+59 KSLNDDMSEQ

-89 YREFAKYMYQ
+89 YREFAKYMYR
-99 IDDQFRELDLTF
+99 IDDQLRNLDLTF
-111 FDLTYKRLILRMN
+111 FDLTYQRLILRMN
-124 EVENMY
+124 EVENLYM
-130 ASLLSR
+130 SLLSR

-141 KNESFDMD
+141 RKESFDTD
-149 YEEQLFPLSQTSR
+149 YEEQLFPLSSTSR

-179 DKVQESEKKEEE
+179 DKVEEAKKKNEE
-191 STADYV
+191 STAEHV
-197 SPSWKILEKEARTT
+197 SPSWAVLEQEARET
-211 TRENMEDYFDVM
+211 TRENMENYFNLM
-223 NDLERK
+223 NELERK

-303 QLVRQEDGDA
+303 QLVRQDEGDA

-323 AIKLIKGPKGSTVHL
+323 AIKLIKGPKGSTVYL

-343 DGAIETIPVKR
+343 DGTIQTIPVKR

-368 INRFDKKYGLIHL
+368 INRLDQRYGLIHL

-443 VQVKSTVNKT
+443 VQVKSTVSKT
-453 EVLQDRDDKTL
+453 EVLRDRDDKTL

-566 RDEDNPMS
+566 RDEDNPLS

-586 HGYLNYD
+586 HGYLNYN
-593 EVIIQSQDRVNNH
+593 EVIKKSQDRVNNH

-623 NDKSIALNYEEYV
+623 NDKSITLNYQQYV
-636 SELEADRTYANQFD
+636 SELEADRTYSDQFD

-659 EFTITPAEQ
+659 KFTVAPAEQ
-668 ERIMDDSIFRE
+668 ERIVADSIFRE

-687 LTSDFYIEE
+687 LTADFYVEE
-696 AVNILDHLE
+696 AVNILDHLKV
-705 LGIYQQEPLA
+705 GIFQEEPLA
-715 RK
+715 IK

>member
-1 MQNEMKKNASY
+1 MKKNTSY
-12 IFFAVA
+12 IIFAIA
-18 VGFYLL
+18 VVFYIL
-24 TAISVPSKKEFV
+24 TAVSIPSKKEFV

-46 LISHVL
+46 LISHVI

-59 MSLNDEMSEK
+59 KSLNDDISEQ

-75 ESIDG
+75 ENIDG
-80 QKRFFLQSD
+80 QKRYFLQSD
-89 YREFAKYMYQ
+89 YRDFAKYMYQ
-99 IDDQFRELDLTF
+99 IDDQLRELDLTF
-111 FDLTYKRLILRMN
+111 FDLTYQRLMLRMN
-124 EVENMY
+124 EVENLY

-141 KNESFDMD
+141 KKESFDMD

-179 DKVQESEKKEEE
+179 DKVKETEKKEEE
-191 STADYV
+191 STAEYV
-197 SPSWKILEKEARTT
+197 SPSWVVLEEEARTT
-211 TRENMEDYFDVM
+211 TRENMEDYFNLM
-223 NDLERK
+223 NELERK

-293 DQLMEVGDEI
+293 DQLVEVGDEI
-303 QLVRQEDGDA
+303 QLVRQEEGDA

-343 DGAIETIPVKR
+343 DGTIETIPVKR

-368 INRFDKKYGLIHL
+368 INRLDQKYGLIHL

-403 IVNLKEAGVEGLII
+403 VINLKEAGIEGLII

-443 VQVKSTVNKT
+443 VQVKSTVSKT
-453 EVLQDRDDKTL
+453 EVLRDRDDKTL

-586 HGYLNYD
+586 HGYLNYN
-593 EVIIQSQDRVNNH
+593 EVIKQSQDRVNNH

-613 QDAKWVEQRQ
+613 QDAKWIEQRQ
-623 NDKSIALNYEEYV
+623 NDKSIALNYQEYV
-636 SELEADRTYANQFD
+636 SELEADRTYADQFD

-659 EFTITPAEQ
+659 EFTIAPAEQ
-668 ERIMDDSIFRE
+668 ERITEDSIFRE

-687 LTSDFYIEE
+687 LTADFYVEE
-696 AVNILDHLE
+696 AVNILEE
-705 LGIYQQEPLA
+705 LKVGIYQQEPLA

>member
-1 MQNEMKKNASY
+1 MKKNTSY
-12 IFFAVA
+12 IVFTIAA
-18 VGFYLL
+18 GFYLL

-46 LISHVL
+46 LISHVI

-59 MSLNDEMSEK
+59 KSLNDDMSEQ

-75 ESIDG
+75 ENIDG
-80 QKRFFLQSD
+80 QKKFFLQSD
-89 YREFAKYMYQ
+89 YREFAKYMYR
-99 IDDQFRELDLTF
+99 IDDQLRNLDLTF
-111 FDLTYKRLILRMN
+111 FDLTYQRLILRMN
-124 EVENMY
+124 EVENLYM
-130 ASLLSR
+130 SLLSR

-141 KNESFDMD
+141 RKESFDTD
-149 YEEQLFPLSQTSR
+149 YEEQLFPLSSTSR

-179 DKVQESEKKEEE
+179 DKVEEAKKKNGE
-191 STADYV
+191 STAEHV
-197 SPSWKILEKEARTT
+197 SPSWAVLEQEARET
-211 TRENMEDYFDVM
+211 TRENMENYFNLM
-223 NDLERK
+223 NELERK

-303 QLVRQEDGDA
+303 QLVRQDEGDA

-323 AIKLIKGPKGSTVHL
+323 AIKLIKGPKGSTVYL

-343 DGAIETIPVKR
+343 DGTIQTIPVKR

-368 INRFDKKYGLIHL
+368 INRLDQRYGLIHL

-443 VQVKSTVNKT
+443 VQVKSTVSKT
-453 EVLQDRDDKTL
+453 EVLRDRDDKTL

-566 RDEDNPMS
+566 RDEDNPLS

-586 HGYLNYD
+586 HGYLNYN
-593 EVIIQSQDRVNNH
+593 EVIKKSQDRVNNH

-623 NDKSIALNYEEYV
+623 NDKSITLNYQQYV
-636 SELEADRTYANQFD
+636 SKLEADRTYSDQFD

-659 EFTITPAEQ
+659 KFTVAPAEQ
-668 ERIMDDSIFRE
+668 ERIVADSIFRE

-687 LTSDFYIEE
+687 LTADFYVEE
-696 AVNILDHLE
+696 AVNILDHLKV
-705 LGIYQQEPLA
+705 GIFQEEPLA
-715 RK
+715 IK

>member
-1 MQNEMKKNASY
+1 MKKNAFY
-12 IFFAVA
+12 IVTIIVF
-18 VGFYLL
+18 GFYLL
-24 TAISVPSKKEFV
+24 TANSIPSKKEFV

-46 LISHVL
+46 LISHVI

-59 MSLNDEMSEK
+59 KSLNDDMSEQ

-80 QKRFFLQSD
+80 QKKYFLQSD
-89 YREFAKYMYQ
+89 YREFSRYMYQ
-99 IDDQFRELDLTF
+99 IDDQLRELDLTF
-111 FDLTYKRLILRMN
+111 FDLTYQRLIHRMS
-124 EVENMY
+124 EVENLY
-130 ASLLSR
+130 VSLLSR

-141 KNESFDMD
+141 KKESFDLN
-149 YEEQLFPLSQTSR
+149 YEDQLFPLSKTSR

-179 DKVQESEKKEEE
+179 DKVLETEKKGEEG
-191 STADYV
+191 TAKYV
-197 SPSWKILEKEARTT
+197 PPSWIVLEEEARTT
-211 TRENMEDYFDVM
+211 TRENMEDYFDLM
-223 NDLERK
+223 NELERK

-260 NMSGKFEGIGAR
+260 SMSGKFEGIGAR
-272 LSKRDQAI
+272 LTKKDQAI
-280 KVVDIIVGGPLWR
+280 KVVDIIIGGPLWR
-293 DQLMEVGDEI
+293 DQLMDVGDEI
-303 QLVRQEDGDA
+303 QLVRQEKGDA

-338 TIKKV
+338 TVKKV
-343 DGAIETIPVKR
+343 DGTIETIPVKR
-354 DLVVLEESYARSSV
+354 DLVVLEESYARASV
-368 INRFDKKYGLIHL
+368 INRLDQKYGLIHL

-403 IVNLKEAGVEGLII
+403 VINLKEAGAQGLII

-429 VVDIAGLFIDKGPI
+429 VVDIAGLFINKGPI
-443 VQVKSTVNKT
+443 VQVKSTINKT
-453 EVLQDRDDKTL
+453 EILRDRDNKIL

-524 NLGALKITTDKFYRI
+524 SLGALKITTDKFYRI

-553 ITPDRYSYVDVGE
+553 ITPDRYSYIDVGE
-566 RDEDNPMS
+566 RDEDNPMM
-574 WDQITPLIYTKW
+574 WDQITPLIYKKW
-586 HGYLNYD
+586 HRYLNYD
-593 EVIIQSQDRVNNH
+593 EVIKKSQDRVNNH

-613 QDAKWVEQRQ
+613 QDAKWIEKRQ
-623 NDKSIALNYEEYV
+623 NDKNIALNYQEYV
-636 SELEADRTYANQFD
+636 LELEADRTYTDKFAL
-650 AVKEYNNKL
+650 VREYKNNL
-659 EFTITPAEQ
+659 EFTFTPAEQ
-668 ERIMDDSIFRE
+668 ERITEDSFFRE

-687 LTSDFYIEE
+687 LTGDLYIEE
-696 AVNILDHLE
+696 AVNILDE
-705 LGIYQQEPLA
+705 LKVGIYQQEPLA
-715 RK
+715 RN

>member
-1 MQNEMKKNASY
+1 M
-12 IFFAVA
+12 
-18 VGFYLL
+18 
-24 TAISVPSKKEFV
+24 
-36 SNDKDRLLIE
+36 
-46 LISHVL
+46 
-52 QRGHFNV
+52 
-59 MSLNDEMSEK
+59 
-69 IFHTYL
+69 
-75 ESIDG
+75 
-80 QKRFFLQSD
+80 
-89 YREFAKYMYQ
+89 YR
-99 IDDQFRELDLTF
+99 IDDQLRELDLTF
-111 FDLTYKRLILRMN
+111 FDLTYKRLILRIN
-124 EVENMY
+124 EVESLY

-141 KNESFDMD
+141 KKESFDMD

-162 AEKWRK
+162 AEKWRQ

-179 DKVQESEKKEEE
+179 DKVQEAEKKEEE

-197 SPSWKILEKEARTT
+197 SPSWVVLEEEARTT
-211 TRENMEDYFDVM
+211 TRENMEDYFDLM

-303 QLVRQEDGDA
+303 QLVRQEEGDA

-343 DGAIETIPVKR
+343 DGTIETIPVKR

-368 INRFDKKYGLIHL
+368 INRLDRKYGLIHL

-403 IVNLKEAGVEGLII
+403 VINLKEAGVEGLII

-443 VQVKSTVNKT
+443 VQVKSTVSKT
-453 EVLQDRDDKTL
+453 EILRDRDDKTL
-464 WDGPMV
+464 WDGSMV
-470 ILVNELSASASEIL
+470 ILVNDLSASASEIL

-593 EVIIQSQDRVNNH
+593 EVIKQSQDRVNNH

-613 QDAKWVEQRQ
+613 QDAKWIEQRQ
-623 NDKSIALNYEEYV
+623 NDKSIALNYQEYV
-636 SELEADRTYANQFD
+636 SELEADRTYADQFD
-650 AVKEYNNKL
+650 AVKEYYNNL
-659 EFTITPAEQ
+659 EFTIAPAEQ
-668 ERIMDDSIFRE
+668 ERITKDSIFRE

-687 LTSDFYIEE
+687 LTEDYYVEE
-696 AVNILDHLE
+696 AVNILDE
-705 LGIYQQEPLA
+705 LKVRIYQQEPLA
-715 RK
+715 KK

>member
-1 MQNEMKKNASY
+1 
-12 IFFAVA
+12 
-18 VGFYLL
+18 L
-24 TAISVPSKKEFV
+24 
-36 SNDKDRLLIE
+36 
-46 LISHVL
+46 
-52 QRGHFNV
+52 
-59 MSLNDEMSEK
+59 
-69 IFHTYL
+69 
-75 ESIDG
+75 
-80 QKRFFLQSD
+80 
-89 YREFAKYMYQ
+89 
-99 IDDQFRELDLTF
+99 
-111 FDLTYKRLILRMN
+111 
-124 EVENMY
+124 Y
-130 ASLLSR
+130 ASLLSH

-141 KNESFDMD
+141 KKESFDMGYD
-149 YEEQLFPLSQTSR
+149 EQLFPLSQTSR

-179 DKVQESEKKEEE
+179 DKVQEAEKKEEE

-197 SPSWKILEKEARTT
+197 SPSWVILEEEARTT
-211 TRENMEDYFDVM
+211 TRENMEDYFDLM

-303 QLVRQEDGDA
+303 QLVRQEEGDA

-343 DGAIETIPVKR
+343 DGSIETIPVKR
-354 DLVVLEESYARSSV
+354 DLVILEESYARSSV
-368 INRFDKKYGLIHL
+368 INRLDQKYGLIHL

-403 IVNLKEAGVEGLII
+403 LINLKEADVEGLII

-429 VVDIAGLFIDKGPI
+429 AVDIAGLFIDKGPI
-443 VQVKSTVNKT
+443 VQVKSTVSKT
-453 EVLQDRDDKTL
+453 EVLRDQDDKTL

-553 ITPDRYSYVDVGE
+553 ITPDRYSYVDIGE

-593 EVIIQSQDRVNNH
+593 EVIKQSQDRVNNH

-613 QDAKWVEQRQ
+613 QDAKWIEQRQ
-623 NDKSIALNYEEYV
+623 NDKSIALNYQEYV
-636 SELEADRTYANQFD
+636 SELEADRTYADQFD
-650 AVKEYNNKL
+650 AVKEYYNNL
-659 EFTITPAEQ
+659 EFTIAPAEQ
-668 ERIMDDSIFRE
+668 ERITKDSIFRE

-687 LTSDFYIEE
+687 LTEDYYVEE
-696 AVNILDHLE
+696 AVNILDE
-705 LGIYQQEPLA
+705 LKVRIYQQEPLA
-715 RK
+715 KK